1 MSSLLWKKAFS
12 WTRRRNFSTSCLT
25 ANSSV
30 RSAMGTKFKH
40 LLRTDFS
47 GSESGKSAG
56 MVITVLLFSRGWLLV
71 ILKFLGLDLVQ
82 VNEKFRIKFLNFG
95 TNRRN

>member
-1 MSSLLWKKAFS
+1 MSFSEVREISSLLWKKTFS

-25 ANSSV
+25 TNSLV
-30 RSAMGTKFKH
+30 RLAMGTKLKP

-47 GSESGKSAG
+47 GSESGRSAG

-71 ILKFLGLDLVQ
+71 I
-82 VNEKFRIKFLNFG
+82 
-95 TNRRN
+95 

>member
-30 RSAMGTKFKH
+30 RLVMGTKFKP
-40 LLRTDFS
+40 LQRTDLS
-47 GSESGKSAG
+47 GSESGRSAG
-56 MVITVLLFSRGWLLV
+56 MVMTVLLFSCGWLFV
-71 ILKFLGLDLVQ
+71 I
-82 VNEKFRIKFLNFG
+82 
-95 TNRRN
+95 